1 MAVIQLHPRQ
11 LPIFEI
17 TGSGLYLSASQIIV
31 GAGEGI
37 GVSGSQVRV
46 NQGPGITVSGSTV
59 GLLTPGTI
67 SSSSVNSALNSHT
80 HALNI
85 FNAVL
90 PVTIVPDATGS
101 GGSSVMA
108 ARLDHTHPILAG
120 TPFSVSASATNY
132 EGSSTS
138 FARADHT
145 HFVNAFNPENPM
157 AIVPDASGNS
167 GSIAMAARIDHV
179 HAITAAVAIGL
190 SGSSTNAEGGTSYF
204 SRSDHTHQIACY
216 SDVSLPISAI
226 IKSDTSGDIKLHKLE
241 ATDRI
246 TVPLINTNA
255 GISLS
260 IAPDQDLNL
269 SPSGSRVRLTSP
281 VRIQSDHY
289 VSQTTGWGISYAG
302 GGDFRYLYTDEL
314 HARAFIVDLE
324 AVRAGI
330 HGVFPSASVLATDFM
345 VPAAG
350 ASSTLVV
357 ETFKGFNSYRVF
369 LDNDIVNIRNFSRSG
384 CSLTIADCYG
394 AVTWVSTDLTNKT
407 QTYTFVRSA
416 SPNSGMATSG
426 STILAGAT
434 VPDYGISG
442 NGYLESNA
450 IDGYRGEN
458 SPYNQTVTWVNHPA
472 TGKTVNTR
480 LGNLYGIFASSGE
493 YGLYAGSGVT
503 DASSYLRISNQF
515 IEGHNLPIRLYS
527 SASRVIAI
535 EPNSSN
541 PYIAIGYPIPTDF
554 ANQNGVW
561 AGRSSGVYKMHVG
574 SVSAGSLVKG
584 WAWDGDNLV
593 INGNL
598 TVGDGN
604 LNYGIT
610 LNNVLLL
617 SRFDGPTPYATD
629 YTGTATSLQGDAA
642 TLSGGVIFR
651 PGKFGKGAQFA
662 EATINQHPNPSG
674 ETNASY
680 YGQVIGT
687 ETIARITTDAYI
699 GLSCINVACTGGS
712 NSEGVLLT
720 GSVAGGLMAASAS
733 AANTFSAYLRASVPV
748 SLILLIQWYTDAGTY
763 ISETY
768 VTKAVTTEWERY
780 AITATAPATATKAR
794 VQIRKPI
801 AHGSSW
807 YFKVDAVQFENKDY
821 ETSYCDGSLG
831 TGHSWN
837 GTAHAST
844 SSRTATVLS
853 YPVSGNIDFNQGSVG
868 FWIYWNS
875 SAATFKRMFYAYYDA
890 DNYISILS
898 DATNGLYAYGEWQG
912 TLWSSS
918 GGALPMSSGW
928 HHVVMTWAVGGNVVV
943 YLDGVASSA
952 LPVYPDIDSTL
963 LPTTF
968 YVGGTNSSAQVNT
981 VMDEFFILDRALDAD
996 SVRAIYYSSTPITI
1010 NSNTSNLYL
1019 RDNSVSGYVMGN
1031 AQGIFGYSSISGS
1044 EGSGAFA
1051 LVTSTVTLGTPFGGS
1066 SITLDT
1072 GDLLIGSVSVN
1083 KNNFL
1088 YDHSAGTLSLR
1099 NNTTNLIN
1107 LNAIGNITVGN
1118 ISTEHIFIDSGSVQ
1132 IKDGANVYT
1141 NLVGGILTLGLVS
1154 GGEYV
1159 TVDGTN
1165 GIKLYGSGS
1174 PNIQLSNA
1182 GLVTVGDSSYNHLL
1196 MSSSA
1201 VYIKSGSNIHTNL
1214 TSGSLFL
1221 GLQSSG
1227 EYISIDPNNGLRM
1240 YGNNQLTVQ
1249 LLNTGILSLGDTSN
1263 DHLLVSPSAIYIKA
1277 GNDIYTNLT
1286 SGSLILGLA
1295 SSGEY
1300 ISIDPNNGLR
1310 LYGGGSLN
1318 GQWLNNGDITLGSVA
1333 ANKSNLFWDVSE
1345 GRLNFRGG
1353 SSGDFTQ
1360 IYVDTEGTI
1369 KAGDITISSAGML
1382 VDNGADSLT
1391 STVLK
1396 FITSSYAPF
1405 YGQIIGY
1412 GTTPG
1417 AYSRM
1422 IMQCNNTTG
1431 NNSSNLSLVNY
1442 AGGHGIASLS
1452 INNTDHDDLYFTM
1465 ANEVALAG
1473 HGGSGEGLLFSVGN
1487 NPAWSIIENTGSY
1500 TATIYGDQIAYEDQR
1515 VGKGLHVGAIDY
1527 SPYDND
1533 ITVDGGIS
1541 AGWAGDPGVGNFYYT
1556 GSLVSF
1562 KNSTE
1567 YVGYIFVPLTVPLT
1581 STSWDGDSFSTTAKT
1596 KIDLSAVFSTPAKI
1610 KAVKV
1615 YVGVRDSDSAGT
1627 DTYLILGP
1635 TDTADLGIPFSPL
1648 PVNDRWYRGGDD
1660 IPCDSNGDIYYQIA
1674 ASGAGTFDVV
1684 LQIWGYYI

>member
-31 GAGEGI
+31 GEGEGI

-67 SSSSVNSALNSHT
+67 SSSSVNSALNNHT

-145 HFVNAFNPENPM
+145 HFVNAFNPESPM
-157 AIVPDASGNS
+157 TIVPDASGNS
-167 GSIAMAARIDHV
+167 GSVPMAARIDHV
-179 HAITAAVAIGL
+179 HAIAAAVAIGL
-190 SGSSTNAEGGTSYF
+190 SGSSSNAEGSSTSF
-204 SRSDHTHQIACY
+204 ARADHTHQIACY

-357 ETFKGFNSYRVF
+357 ETFKGFDSYRVF
-369 LDNDIVNIRNFSRSG
+369 LDDDIVNIRNFSRSG

-629 YTGTATSLQGDAA
+629 YTGTATSLQGDEA

-662 EATINQHPNPSG
+662 EPT
-674 ETNASY
+674 TNFS
-680 YGQVIGT
+680 VNSSFEGT
-687 ETIARITTDAYI
+687 LAGTWSTAGTSTLEKSSDYAYI
-699 GLSCINVACTGGS
+699 GDYSGKFVRGDTQYIVA
-712 NSEGVLLT
+712 NST
-720 GSVAGGLMAASAS
+720 FAASAS
-733 AANTFSAYLRASVPV
+733 YILSAYVRRSDGAEVTSADIIGCFIENV
-748 SLILLIQWYTDAGTY
+748 SLG
-763 ISETY
+763 
-768 VTKAVTTEWERY
+768 AVTIVAVENNWY
-780 AITATAPATATKAR
+780 R
-794 VQIRKPI
+794 VISPVRVAVADGVSNFGLYI
-801 AHGSSW
+801 GGSPRTL
-807 YFKVDAVQFENKDY
+807 YFDAVQLEEKAY
-821 ETSYCDGSLG
+821 VTPYCDGSLG
-831 TGHSWN
+831 NGHSWS
-837 GTAHAST
+837 GTTHAST

-868 FWIYWNS
+868 FWIYWTP
-875 SAATFKRMFYAYYDA
+875 SAATFKRMFYSYYDA
-890 DNYISILS
+890 DNYIALLS

-928 HHVVMTWAVGGNVVV
+928 HHVVMTWAAGGNVVV

-952 LPVYPDIDSTL
+952 LPVYPDIDPTL

-968 YVGGTNSSAQVNT
+968 YVGGTNNSAQVNA
-981 VMDEFFILDRALDAD
+981 VMDEFFILDRVLDAD
-996 SVRAIYYSSTPITI
+996 DVRAIYYSNTPIAI
-1010 NSNTSNLYL
+1010 NSNTSNFYL

-1031 AQGIFGYSSISGS
+1031 AQGIFGYSSTSGS

-1051 LVTSTVTLGTPFGGS
+1051 LATSTVTLGTSFGGA
-1066 SITLDT
+1066 SIALDT
-1072 GDLLIGSVSVN
+1072 GDLLIGSVLAN
-1083 KNNFL
+1083 KNNLL

-1132 IKDGANVYT
+1132 IKDGASVYT
-1141 NLVGGILTLGLVS
+1141 NLVGGVLTLGLVS

-1159 TVDGTN
+1159 TIDGTN

-1182 GLVTVGDSSYNHLL
+1182 GLVTVGDSSYSHLL
-1196 MSSSA
+1196 MSASA

-1263 DHLLVSPSAIYIKA
+1263 DHLLVSSSAVYIKA
-1277 GNDIYTNLT
+1277 GSGIYTNLT
-1286 SGSLILGLA
+1286 SGSLILGLV

-1300 ISIDPNNGLR
+1300 LSIDPNNGLR
-1310 LYGGGSLN
+1310 LYGSGNLN
-1318 GQWLNNGDITLGSVA
+1318 GQWLNNGDITLGLVA
-1333 ANKSNLFWDVSE
+1333 TDKANVFWDVSE
-1345 GRLNFRGG
+1345 GTMSFRGG
-1353 SSGDFTQ
+1353 TSGTES
-1360 IYVDTEGTI
+1360 YV
-1369 KAGDITISSAGML
+1369 
-1382 VDNGADSLT
+1382 
-1391 STVLK
+1391 
-1396 FITSSYAPF
+1396 Y
-1405 YGQIIGY
+1405 
-1412 GTTPG
+1412 
-1417 AYSRM
+1417 
-1422 IMQCNNTTG
+1422 
-1431 NNSSNLSLVNY
+1431 
-1442 AGGHGIASLS
+1442 
-1452 INNTDHDDLYFTM
+1452 
-1465 ANEVALAG
+1465 
-1473 HGGSGEGLLFSVGN
+1473 
-1487 NPAWSIIENTGSY
+1487 
-1500 TATIYGDQIAYEDQR
+1500 
-1515 VGKGLHVGAIDY
+1515 VGA
-1527 SPYDND
+1527 
-1533 ITVDGGIS
+1533 DGGIRINLDTAEYDQRAYTFVNGDTICGGMYGYS
-1541 AGWAGDPGVGNFYYT
+1541 TLSLNAATLKSSTTSVAAMTGLYANAADTYEGKVWAIAYSGAVSTQLNMIADSDATITTYIEANTELRLSGGLHLGSWKTAAIGAGDLTATGGAYFGRSADPGDGNICYT
-1556 GSLVSF
+1556 GILKSY
-1562 KNSTE
+1562 KNTTE
-1567 YVGYIFVPLTVPLT
+1567 YTGYIFVPLTVPLT
-1581 STSWDGDSFSTTAKT
+1581 STSWDGDARSTTAKT
-1596 KIDLSAVFSTPAKI
+1596 LIDLSSVFGAPAGI

-1615 YVGVRDSDSAGT
+1615 YVAVKDSNSAGT
-1627 DTYLILGP
+1627 DTYLVLGP
-1635 TDTADLGIPFSPL
+1635 TNTNNLGIPFSPFT
-1648 PVNDRWYRGGDD
+1648 VNDRWYRGGDT
-1660 IPCDSNGDIYYQIA
+1660 IPCDSNGDIYYQIES
-1674 ASGAGTFDVV
+1674 SGAGTFDVI
-1684 LQIWGYYI
+1684 LEIWGYYI